1 MRVTKTRLNRFQG
14 RFCDY
19 LKTKT
24 RDVNHRALQYLQGQ
38 ILENKAVNM
47 TNIPKIVPDSDNQS
61 LQHFISESMW
71 DEDGVITEIQ
81 NYASELIGD
90 ENNASLHVDESGFP
104 KQGKNSVGVARQYC
118 GRLGKVDNCQVG
130 VFLGYTNEGYRTII
144 DKRLYLPREWMKD
157 IKRRRKCHVPEDTEF
172 KTKAELGLDM
182 VLGARGRGVPFG
194 WVGMDCFYGE
204 QPWFLDR
211 LDDEDIIYIADIP
224 CDTRVWLE
232 KPKTEVPQRK
242 GNKGRRP
249 RRERLVNGEPKP
261 MQVQEIAMLESV
273 QWHHIFIRDTE
284 RKELWSCIVCLR
296 VYPVRDELPGEQTWL
311 IIRKN
316 DGENEIKYQ
325 LSNAPLDTSVERL
338 GKMSASRYWIERALQ
353 DAKGGVGMAD
363 YQVRGWWGWH
373 HHMTMTLLAM
383 LFLLELLIDLK
394 EKAPKLTI
402 QDVREIL
409 EVILPKR
416 NIGGDEIL
424 EILEQKLKARES
436 ARRSHH
442 KRNRM

>member
-1 MRVTKTRLNRFQG
+1 LRVTKTRLNRFQG